1 LFCARAA
8 IVGGGVAEL
17 ISLIVATYNR
27 PDALGAVLGAFARQ
41 SDRDFEIVVADDGS
55 GPATRELVAAQER
68 RLDVPLKHVWH
79 EDCGFRLAAIRNRA
93 IAASRGRYCIF
104 LDGDCIPRPDYVA
117 VHRHLARPGR
127 FVTGNRVL
135 LARELTE
142 RVLAQSAEPERWGL
156 ATWAKLRAQGQIN
169 RLAPLVPL
177 PTGPLRRLRGG
188 AWRGARACNL
198 AVWRSDVDRVD
209 GFDAAFCGWG
219 REDSDF
225 LIRLLR
231 TGVRRTD
238 GNFATGVLHLWHPES
253 DRAAL
258 PENERRLDEVVRSER
273 VRARDGLSRFG
284 ADARGAPAAAGADG
298 G

>member
-1 LFCARAA
+1 M
-8 IVGGGVAEL
+8 
-17 ISLIVATYNR
+17 T
-27 PDALGAVLGAFARQ
+27 
-41 SDRDFEIVVADDGS
+41 GS
-55 GPATRELVAAQER
+55 GPDTRELVAAQER
-68 RLDVPLKHVWH
+68 RLDVALTHVLAR
-79 EDCGFRLAAIRNRA
+79 GSRFRLAAIRNRA
-93 IAASRGRYCIF
+93 IAASRGHYCIF

-117 VHRHLARPGR
+117 VHRRLARPGC
-127 FVTGNRVL
+127 FVTDNRVL

-142 RVLAQSAEPERWGL
+142 RVLADAPEPERWGL

-177 PTGPLRRLRGG
+177 PAGPLRRLRSR

-231 TGVRRTD
+231 ASVRRTD

-253 DRAAL
+253 DRSAL

-273 VRARDGLSRFG
+273 VRARDGLSRLG
-284 ADARGAPAAAGADG
+284 ADARGAPAAASAG
-298 G
+298 GG

>member
-1 LFCARAA
+1 LSCARGA

-68 RLDVPLKHVWH
+68 RLDVALTHVWH
-79 EDCGFRLAAIRNRA
+79 EDRGFRLAAIRNRA

-117 VHRHLARPGR
+117 AHRRLARPGC

-169 RLAPLVPL
+169 RLAPLVAL
-177 PTGPLRRLRGG
+177 PAGPLRRLRSR

-231 TGVRRTD
+231 SGVRRTD

-253 DRAAL
+253 DRSAL

-273 VRARDGLSRFG
+273 VRARDGLSRLG